1 MGFDTLIFW
10 IAFAAV
16 FVAYWTFIAQAS
28 GKLRHLV
35 ILALSYAFY
44 ASFDW
49 RALPVIV
56 LSSLVDF
63 VIANQIPKHPRHS
76 RLLVGTSVCLNLGLL
91 ILFKYRGMFGD
102 WAGTE
107 HWITPLGI
115 SFYTFQTLGYTLD
128 VHKRRIEPERNLVT
142 YLAFVSFFPQLIAG
156 PVERAKDL
164 MPQFKATPHFDIV
177 AARRHVLRI
186 LWGAFKTVVIAHRF
200 AIFTDHAAASPGNI
214 DSLSACLF
222 LTFKGYGLYA
232 QFSGYTDMA
241 IGMAGL
247 LGFRLSENFR
257 NPLAATSFRAF
268 WRRWH
273 ITIHTWFRDYLIPLL
288 PRGRRWSGIVIAI
301 VIFVVSGLWH
311 GPTIYFVLWGLVNAA
326 FTFVWDPFLLKLPRR
341 FWVEK
346 ASNAFVTFWIFLSL
360 ILFGATSQDQIL
372 TLLARTFSLEFDF
385 SRLTQFGLASHE
397 LVVAV
402 LLVALLW
409 VVDQLREKR
418 RLVQWA
424 ALPHGHFYRWGT
436 ALSLSLAIV
445 LFGFYNKRPGGA
457 EEGTAGKH
465 RQFQYDEF

>member
-28 GKLRHLV
+28 VKLRHLI
-35 ILALSYAFY
+35 ILTLSYSFY

-56 LSSLVDF
+56 LSSLVDY

-76 RLLVGTSVCLNLGLL
+76 RLLVGASVALNLGLL
-91 ILFKYRGMFGD
+91 ALFKYRGMFGD

-128 VHKRRIEPERNLVT
+128 VHKRRINPERNLVT

-164 MPQFKATPHFDIV
+164 MPQFKATPRFDIV
-177 AARRHVLRI
+177 AARRHILRI

-200 AIFTDHAAASPGNI
+200 AIFTDHAAASPETL
-214 DSLSACLF
+214 DSLSGFLL
-222 LTFKGYGLYA
+222 LTFRGAALYA
-232 QFSGYTDMA
+232 QFSGYTDLA

-257 NPLAATSFRAF
+257 NPCASTSFRAF

-288 PRGRRWSGIVIAI
+288 PRGQRWSGIVIAV

-311 GPTIYFVLWGLVNAA
+311 GPTLHFLIWGLVNAA
-326 FTFVWDPFLLKLPRR
+326 FTFIWDPILHKLPRR
-341 FWVEK
+341 AWIET
-346 ASNAFVTFWIFLSL
+346 ASNGFVLSWVLLSL
-360 ILFGATSQDQIL
+360 VLVGATSWDQIQTIL
-372 TLLARTFSLEFDF
+372 TRTFSMQFDF
-385 SRLTQFGLASHE
+385 SRLNQFGLASHE

-402 LLVALLW
+402 LLTALLW
-409 VVDQLREKR
+409 TVDRLRDKQL
-418 RLVQWA
+418 LVQWA

-436 ALSLSLAIV
+436 ALSLSLAIA

-457 EEGTAGKH
+457 ESGTGGKH